1 MDHKQCNTAH
11 TFFFLE
17 RGRYV
22 RTASQFGAMVDN
34 FFFLERGRYERT
46 ASQFGAT
53 VDNCA
58 ENAHFWLCLACP
70 QFPLQHCC
78 WLRHTKPCI
87 IYLHNHKVGLFS
99 ETAAAALAA
108 CCRFYR
114 RRRAKVGQPTNKQR
128 LFPDPL
134 TPPQC
139 WNPTWRQTDPGSA
152 PRKWIDF
159 WPVTRET
166 HLRHMGAE
174 KTHGGQR
181 L

>member
-11 TFFFLE
+11 TFVFLE
-17 RGRYV
+17 SGRYV
-22 RTASQFGAMVDN
+22 
-34 FFFLERGRYERT
+34 RT

-114 RRRAKVGQPTNKQR
+114 RRAKVGQPTNKQR